1 MSVFKIRY
9 VLLILVG
16 LSLQACQFNLGSDIV
31 NAENFITSMGV
42 NISRLT
48 SIDEIPVDN
57 ISYVNRGLI
66 EAVPVK
72 GTLIK
77 ITDQRYYDFLGLLNS
92 ELVKYPDNILRTDVD
107 NIFVAGQILSDEDKY
122 TAGFYY
128 PGTQNIYLFPFVFD
142 MPSFEDGTTIRST
155 IHHEISSILL
165 RKYRFDMIGF
175 MAYNGFE
182 IEYWNDEGYLLEN
195 PPPSY
200 YASDALLT
208 EGLLTHYAQ
217 TSPENDYNG
226 YVEVAFAYPEIMS
239 RFCSSYER
247 IKLKYEF
254 IKEFYL
260 KISPDFQ
267 PVFDQVRCDNAVNSG
282 V

>member
-1 MSVFKIRY
+1 MIVFNIRHFIF
-9 VLLILVG
+9 ILAG
-16 LSLQACQFNLGSDIV
+16 FYLQACQFNLNEDIQKLEQSIEFKGTDV
-31 NAENFITSMGV
+31 V
-42 NISRLT
+42 RL
-48 SIDEIPVDN
+48 DNVMDIPVDN
-57 ISYVNRGLI
+57 NELVGGRSAISN
-66 EAVPVK
+66 P
-72 GTLIK
+72 GTLK
-77 ITDQRYYDFLGLLNS
+77 LLTDKRYLSFLKKLS
-92 ELVKYPDNILRTDVD
+92 QEIEKYPNDVLKND
-107 NIFVAGQILSDEDKY
+107 LDKIFIGGQILNTNEQYFS
-122 TAGFYY
+122 GFYH
-128 PGTQNIYLFPFVFD
+128 PGSQNIYLFPLVFD
-142 MPSFEDGTTIRST
+142 MPNFEDATTIRST

-182 IEYWNDEGYLLEN
+182 IEYWNDEDYLLNN

-239 RFCSSYER
+239 KYCSRYDW

-254 IKEFYL
+254 IKKFYL
-260 KISPDFQ
+260 NISPDFQ
-267 PVFDQVRCDNAVNSG
+267 PVFNQITCTNIVNPG

>member
-1 MSVFKIRY
+1 MTVFNIRH
-9 VLLILVG
+9 VLLILAG
-16 LSLQACQFNLGSDIV
+16 FFLLACQFNLTNDIV
-31 NAENFITSMGV
+31 NTEKSIISMGV

-77 ITDQRYYDFLGLLNS
+77 ITDQRYYDFLGLLKS

-182 IEYWNDEGYLLEN
+182 IEYWNDEDYLLAN

-226 YVEVAFAYPEIMS
+226 YVEVAFSYPEIMS

-254 IKEFYL
+254 IKKFYL
-260 KISPDFQ
+260 KISADFQ

>member
-1 MSVFKIRY
+1 MTVFNIRH
-9 VLLILVG
+9 VLLILAG
-16 LSLQACQFNLGSDIV
+16 FFLLACQFNLTNDIV
-31 NAENFITSMGV
+31 NTEKSIISMGV

-77 ITDQRYYDFLGLLNS
+77 ITDQRYYDFLGLLKS

-182 IEYWNDEGYLLEN
+182 IEYWNDEDYLLAN

-254 IKEFYL
+254 IKKFYL
-260 KISPDFQ
+260 KISADFQ
-267 PVFDQVRCDNAVNSG
+267 PVFDQVRCDNAVKSG

>member
-1 MSVFKIRY
+1 MNVINKQL
-9 VLLILVG
+9 LLILAVFF
-16 LSLQACQFNLGSDIV
+16 LQACQFYLNEDIQALEQSIESKGTNV
-31 NAENFITSMGV
+31 VRLENVM
-42 NISRLT
+42 
-48 SIDEIPVDN
+48 DIPVDN
-57 ISYVNRGLI
+57 NELVGGRSAITN
-66 EAVPVK
+66 P
-72 GTLIK
+72 GTLKLLTDKRYFSFLK
-77 ITDQRYYDFLGLLNS
+77 ILSQ
-92 ELVKYPDNILRTDVD
+92 EVEKYPADILNTDLD
-107 NIFVAGQILSDEDKY
+107 NIFIGGQILGTNEQYFS
-122 TAGFYY
+122 GFYQ
-128 PGTQNIYLFPFVFD
+128 PSSQNIYLFPLVFD
-142 MPSFEDGTTIRST
+142 MSSFEDGTTIRST

-175 MAYNGFE
+175 MAHNGSE
-182 IEYWNDEGYLLEN
+182 IEYWHDEDYLLEN

-200 YASDALLT
+200 YASDALLS

-254 IKEFYL
+254 IKKFYL

-267 PVFDQVRCDNAVNSG
+267 PVFDRISCEY
-282 V
+282 

>member
-1 MSVFKIRY
+1 MKAIKITLTLL
-9 VLLILVG
+9 VLSC
-16 LSLQACQFNLGSDIV
+16 SLQACQFNLSNDIV
-31 NAENFITSMGV
+31 NTEKSIISMGL

-48 SIDEIPVDN
+48 NIDEIPVDN

-77 ITDQRYYDFLGLLNS
+77 ITDQRYYDFLGLLKS
-92 ELVKYPDNILRTDVD
+92 EIVKYPDNILRTDVD
-107 NIFVAGQILSDEDKY
+107 NIFVAGQILSDDDKY

-128 PGTQNIYLFPFVFD
+128 PGTQNIYLFPLVFD

-175 MAYNGFE
+175 MAYNGFK
-182 IEYWNDEGYLLEN
+182 IEYWHDEDYLLHN

-200 YASDALLT
+200 YASSALLA

-226 YVEVAFAYPEIMS
+226 YVEVVFAYPEIMS
-239 RFCSSYER
+239 KYCSRYDR
-247 IKLKYEF
+247 INLKYEF
-254 IKEFYL
+254 IKKFYL
-260 KISPDFQ
+260 SISADFQ
-267 PVFDQVRCDNAVNSG
+267 PVFDHISCDANFSD
-282 V
+282 

>member
-1 MSVFKIRY
+1 MAVFNIKHA
-9 VLLILVG
+9 LLILTG
-16 LSLQACQFNLGSDIV
+16 FCLQACQFNLNEDIQTLERSIESKGTNV
-31 NAENFITSMGV
+31 V
-42 NISRLT
+42 RL
-48 SIDEIPVDN
+48 DNVMDIPVDN
-57 ISYVNRGLI
+57 NELVGGRSAIAN
-66 EAVPVK
+66 P
-72 GTLIK
+72 GTLK
-77 ITDQRYYDFLGLLNS
+77 LLTDKRYLSFLEILS
-92 ELVKYPDNILRTDVD
+92 QEIEKYSNDVLSKDLD
-107 NIFVAGQILSDEDKY
+107 NIFIGGQILDTNEQYFS
-122 TAGFYY
+122 GFYH
-128 PGTQNIYLFPFVFD
+128 PGTQNIYLFPLVFD
-142 MPSFEDGTTIRST
+142 MPNFEDATTIRST

-175 MAYNGFE
+175 MAHNGFE
-182 IEYWNDEGYLLEN
+182 IEYWHDEDYLLQN

-254 IKEFYL
+254 IKTFYL

-267 PVFDQVRCDNAVNSG
+267 PVFDQVSCYKHG
-282 V
+282 QE

>member
-1 MSVFKIRY
+1 MKSIKIT
-9 VLLILVG
+9 LILVMLG
-16 LSLQACQFNLGSDIV
+16 CSLQACQLTLSNDIV
-31 NAENFITSMGV
+31 NTEESIISMGV

-48 SIDEIPVDN
+48 SIDEIPMDN
-57 ISYVNRGLI
+57 ISYVNSGLI

-77 ITDQRYYDFLGLLNS
+77 ITDQRYYDFLGLLKS

-142 MPSFEDGTTIRST
+142 MPSFEDGTTIHST

-182 IEYWNDEGYLLEN
+182 IEYWNDEDYLLEN

-239 RFCSSYER
+239 KYCSRYDR

-254 IKEFYL
+254 IKKFYL
-260 KISPDFQ
+260 KISADFQ

>member
-1 MSVFKIRY
+1 MTVINIKHL
-9 VLLILVG
+9 LLILAG
-16 LSLQACQFNLGSDIV
+16 FCLQACQFNLSNDII
-31 NAENFITSMGV
+31 NTEKFIISMGV

-66 EAVPVK
+66 EAVPVE

-77 ITDQRYYDFLGLLNS
+77 ITDQRYYDFLGLLKS

-182 IEYWNDEGYLLEN
+182 IEYWNDEDYLLAN

-254 IKEFYL
+254 IKKFYL
-260 KISPDFQ
+260 KISADFQ

>member
-1 MSVFKIRY
+1 
-9 VLLILVG
+9 
-16 LSLQACQFNLGSDIV
+16 
-31 NAENFITSMGV
+31 
-42 NISRLT
+42 
-48 SIDEIPVDN
+48 
-57 ISYVNRGLI
+57 
-66 EAVPVK
+66 
-72 GTLIK
+72 
-77 ITDQRYYDFLGLLNS
+77 
-92 ELVKYPDNILRTDVD
+92 
-107 NIFVAGQILSDEDKY
+107 
-122 TAGFYY
+122 
-128 PGTQNIYLFPFVFD
+128 
-142 MPSFEDGTTIRST
+142 MPNFEDATTIRST

-165 RKYRFDMIGF
+165 RQYRFDMIGF

-208 EGLLTHYAQ
+208 EGLLTHYSQ
-217 TSPENDYNG
+217 TSPENDYNT
-226 YVEVAFAYPEIMS
+226 YIEVAFAYPEIMS

-254 IKEFYL
+254 IKKFYL
-260 KISPDFQ
+260 KISADFQ